1 MTSTPHRQL
10 QRLLSALTGLVLTLL
25 LSHCGWV
32 QAADDGAFKE
42 LQWETLIPKSW
53 NPAADFKSFDL
64 AKLKDS
70 DPRAMEALQTLR
82 TAWDNA
88 PAEPSMD
95 GRKVRIPG
103 FMIPLDRVGE
113 SVKTFLLVPY
123 FGACIHS
130 PPPPANQM
138 ILVTLTK
145 PVGGFISM
153 SPVWVNGTMK
163 IDRTDS
169 PWGKAAYLLKA
180 SKVEAYRQ

>member
-1 MTSTPHRQL
+1 MTGTRIHRY
-10 QRLLSALTGLVLTLL
+10 LSDLAGLMLSLL
-25 LSHCGWV
+25 LCHSGWV
-32 QAADDGAFKE
+32 LAADDGLYKE
-42 LQWETLIPKSW
+42 VQWETLIPKGW
-53 NPAADFKSFDL
+53 NPAGQFKSFDL

-82 TAWDNA
+82 TVWDNA
-88 PAEPSMD
+88 PTEPSMD
-95 GRKVRIPG
+95 GRKIRIPG

-123 FGACIHS
+123 FGACIHA

-138 ILVTLTK
+138 ILVTLVK
-145 PVGGFISM
+145 PVDGFISM